1 MSTNVFKFS
10 PAKREGVGLF
20 IGIAGGTGSGKTM
33 SALRLA
39 AGIAGGKRIAALDT
53 EGRRMSHYASDF
65 AFDVSDLL
73 PPFRPERFAQAAK
86 DAEQAGYGVL
96 VVDSFSHEW
105 AGEGGIL
112 EWHDEIKGDNEKLN
126 MSAWIKPKVAH
137 KAMISSFL
145 QRRIPIVFCFR
156 AEEKTDVGPGGKPI
170 ALGWTPIG
178 DSRFMFELT
187 TMITL
192 ANDKPGRVNY
202 DLPRK
207 IQRQH
212 LHLFPDG
219 ELIGEEAGQ
228 QLAAWVRGDDI
239 GGVGP
244 SGKSK
249 AEQVVDQL
257 ITGVQTAKDSD
268 AINLL
273 LNGETATKQI
283 EWLLSK
289 RPEEHARLYRAVNA
303 HRTKVDGDMP
313 DMDGPADQAE
323 AQAA

>member
-1 MSTNVFKFS
+1 MSEIFEFK

-20 IGIAGGTGSGKTM
+20 VGIAGGTGSGKTY

-39 AGIAGGKRIAALDT
+39 KGIAGGKPIAAIDT

-65 AFDVSDLL
+65 KFDVTDML
-73 PPFRPERFAQAAK
+73 PKFRPERFADAAK
-86 DAEQAGYGVL
+86 SAEAKGYGVL
-96 VVDSFSHEW
+96 LIDSFSHEW
-105 AGEGGIL
+105 AGEGGVL

-126 MSAWIKPKVAH
+126 MSAWIKPKMAH

-145 QRRIPIVFCFR
+145 QRRIPIVFCLR
-156 AEEKTDVGPGGKPI
+156 AEEKTGVGPGGKPI

-192 ANDKPGRVNY
+192 SNDKPGRVNY

-228 QLAAWVRGDDI
+228 QLAAWARGDDI

-249 AEQVVDQL
+249 AEQVVDAL
-257 ITGVQTAKDSD
+257 IDEVQKATTGE
-268 AINLL
+268 AINAVLTE
-273 LNGETATKQI
+273 ETAAKRI
-283 EWLLSK
+283 AWLLDK
-289 RPEEHARLYRAVNA
+289 RPEEHARLYKAVGQ

-313 DMDGPADQAE
+313 DMDEPAE
-323 AQAA
+323 RKAAA

>member
-1 MSTNVFKFS
+1 MEAHLTVFKFA

-20 IGIAGGTGSGKTM
+20 IGIAGGTGSGKTY

-39 AGIAGGKRIAALDT
+39 KGIAGGRPVAAIDT
-53 EGRRMSHYASDF
+53 EGRRMSHYAGDF
-65 AFDVSDLL
+65 SFDVADML

-86 DAEQAGYGVL
+86 DAEDAGYGVL
-96 VVDSFSHEW
+96 VIDSFSHEW
-105 AGEGGIL
+105 SGEGGVL
-112 EWHDEIKGDNEKLN
+112 AWHDEIKGDDERKN

-137 KAMISSFL
+137 KAMVASFL
-145 QRRIPIVFCFR
+145 QRRIPIVLCMR
-156 AEEKTDVGPGGKPI
+156 AEEKTGVDGRGKPI

-178 DSRFMFELT
+178 DPRFMFELT

-219 ELIGEEAGQ
+219 ELIGEDAGA
-228 QLAAWVRGDDI
+228 QLAAWARGDDI

-249 AEQVVDQL
+249 AEQAVDAL
-257 ITGVQTAKDSD
+257 INDLQKATTGAEID
-268 AINLL
+268 AALA
-273 LNGETATKQI
+273 GEKARKQI
-283 EWLLSK
+283 DWLLDK

-313 DMDGPADQAE
+313 DMDSAE
-323 AQAA
+323 QAAA

>member
-1 MSTNVFKFS
+1 MSNVFKFN

-20 IGIAGGTGSGKTM
+20 VGIAGGTGSGKTY
-33 SALRLA
+33 SALRIA
-39 AGIAGGKRIAALDT
+39 KGIAGGKRIAAIDT

-65 AFDVSDLL
+65 AFDVSDML
-73 PPFRPERFAQAAK
+73 PQFRPERFAQAAK
-86 DAEQAGYGVL
+86 DAEEAGYGVL
-96 VVDSFSHEW
+96 VIDSFSHEW
-105 AGEGGIL
+105 AGEGGVL
-112 EWHDEIKGDNEKLN
+112 EWHDELMGDNEKKN
-126 MSAWIKPKVAH
+126 MSAWIKPKMAH

-145 QRRIPIVFCFR
+145 QRRMPIVFCMR
-156 AEEKTDVGPGGKPI
+156 AEEKTGVGPGGKPV

-178 DSRFMFELT
+178 DPRFMFELT

-228 QLAAWVRGDDI
+228 QLAAWARGDDI

-249 AEQVVDQL
+249 AEQAVDKL
-257 ITGVQTAKDSD
+257 IDDLQKAKTGAEIDQV
-268 AINLL
+268 
-273 LNGETATKQI
+273 LNADKARNQI
-283 EWLLSK
+283 AWLLEK
-289 RPEEHARLYRAVNA
+289 RPEEHARLYRAVNQ
-303 HRTKVDGDMP
+303 HRTKIDGDMP
-313 DMDGPADQAE
+313 DDMGAAEPQAE
-323 AQAA
+323 AA

>member
-1 MSTNVFKFS
+1 VSEIFQFS
-10 PAKREGVGLF
+10 PAKRAGVGLF
-20 IGIAGGTGSGKTM
+20 VGVAGGTGSGKTY
-33 SALRLA
+33 SALRIA
-39 AGIAGGKRIAALDT
+39 KGIAGGKRIAAVDT

-65 AFDVSDLL
+65 DFDVADMLA
-73 PPFRPERFAQAAK
+73 PFRPDRFADAAK
-86 DAEQAGYGVL
+86 DAEGKDYGVL
-96 VVDSFSHEW
+96 VIDSFSHEW
-105 AGEGGIL
+105 AGDGGVL
-112 EWHDEIKGDNEKLN
+112 AWHDELMGDNEKKN
-126 MSAWIKPKVAH
+126 MSAWIKPKMAH
-137 KAMISSFL
+137 KAMINSFL
-145 QRRIPIVFCFR
+145 QRRIPIVFCMR
-156 AEEKTDVGPGGKPI
+156 AEEKTGVGPGGKPI
-170 ALGWTPIG
+170 AMGWTPIG

-219 ELIGEEAGQ
+219 ELISEDAGA
-228 QLAAWVRGDDI
+228 QLAAWARGDDI

-249 AEQVVDQL
+249 AEQAVDKL
-257 ITGVQTAKDSD
+257 IDDLQRAKTADE
-268 AINLL
+268 IN
-273 LNGETATKQI
+273 A
-283 EWLLSK
+283 LLSSDKAAQQITWLMEK

-313 DMDGPADQAE
+313 DLDDLQRE
-323 AQAA
+323 AA

>member
-1 MSTNVFKFS
+1 MSKAEIFEFK
-10 PAKREGVGLF
+10 PAKRQGVGLF
-20 IGIAGGTGSGKTM
+20 VGIAGGTGSGKTY

-39 AGIAGGKRIAALDT
+39 KGIAGGKAIAAVDT

-65 AFDVSDLL
+65 AFDVTDMLA
-73 PPFRPERFAQAAK
+73 PFRPERFADAAK
-86 DAEQAGYGVL
+86 AAEAKDYGVL
-96 VVDSFSHEW
+96 LIDSFSHEW
-105 AGEGGIL
+105 AGEGGVL
-112 EWHDEIKGDNEKLN
+112 EWHDEIKGDDEAKN
-126 MSAWIKPKVAH
+126 MRAWVKPKMAH
-137 KAMISSFL
+137 KAMINSFL
-145 QRRIPIVFCFR
+145 QRRIPIVFCMR
-156 AEEKTDVGPGGKPI
+156 AEEKTGVDSRGKPI
-170 ALGWTPIG
+170 AMGWTPIG

-228 QLAAWVRGDDI
+228 QLAAWARGDDI

-249 AEQVVDQL
+249 AEQVVDAL
-257 ITGVQTAKDSD
+257 ITDVQAAKTGDQV
-268 AINLL
+268 NVVLT
-273 LNGETATKQI
+273 GEKAAKQI
-283 EWLLSK
+283 AWLLDK

-313 DMDGPADQAE
+313 DMDEPAEQK
-323 AQAA
+323 AAA

>member
-1 MSTNVFKFS
+1 MSEVFEFR
-10 PAKREGVGLF
+10 PAKRAGVGLF
-20 IGIAGGTGSGKTM
+20 VGVAGGTGSGKTF
-33 SALRLA
+33 SALRIA
-39 AGIAGGKRIAALDT
+39 KGIAGSKRIAAVDT

-65 AFDVSDLL
+65 DFDVTDMLG
-73 PPFRPERFAQAAK
+73 PFRPERFADAVKSAESK
-86 DAEQAGYGVL
+86 DYGVL
-96 VVDSFSHEW
+96 VIDSFSHEW
-105 AGEGGIL
+105 SGEGGVL
-112 EWHDEIKGDNEKLN
+112 EWHDDLMGDNEKKN
-126 MSAWIKPKVAH
+126 MSAWIKPKMAH
-137 KAMISSFL
+137 KAMINSFL
-145 QRRIPIVFCFR
+145 QRRIPIVFCMR
-156 AEEKTDVGPGGKPI
+156 AEEKTGVGPGGKPV

-178 DSRFMFELT
+178 DPRFMFELT

-228 QLAAWVRGDDI
+228 QLAAWARGDDI

-249 AEQVVDQL
+249 AEQAVDQL
-257 ITGVQTAKDSD
+257 IVDVQVTKTSGEIAEVLMLDKNAK
-268 AINLL
+268 AI
-273 LNGETATKQI
+273 T
-283 EWLLSK
+283 WLQDK
-289 RPEEHARLYRAVNA
+289 RPEEHARLMRAVNA

-313 DMDGPADQAE
+313 DMDDEPKQE
-323 AQAA
+323 AA

>member
-1 MSTNVFKFS
+1 MEAHLTVLTFTK
-10 PAKREGVGLF
+10 AKREGVGLF
-20 IGIAGGTGSGKTM
+20 VGIAGGTGSGKSF
-33 SALRLA
+33 SALRIA
-39 AGIAGGKRIAALDT
+39 KGIAGSKRIAAVDT
-53 EGRRMSHYASDF
+53 EGRRLSHYASEFDF
-65 AFDVSDLL
+65 DAADML
-73 PPFRPERFAQAAK
+73 PPFRPERFSQAAK
-86 DAEQAGYGVL
+86 DAEAAGYGVL
-96 VVDSFSHEW
+96 LIDSMTHEW

-112 EWHDEIKGDNEKLN
+112 AWHDELKGDDERKN
-126 MSAWIKPKVAH
+126 MSAWIKPKMAH

-156 AEEKTDVGPGGKPI
+156 AEERVKVGSGGRPENQ
-170 ALGWTPIG
+170 GWMPIG
-178 DSRFMFELT
+178 DPRMMFELT
-187 TMITL
+187 TMLTL
-192 ANDKPGRVNY
+192 SNTSPGRVNY

-228 QLAAWVRGDDI
+228 QLAAWARGDDI

-249 AEQVVDQL
+249 AEQVVDKL
-257 ITGVQTAKDSD
+257 IIDVQATKTGGE
-268 AINLL
+268 INTLL
-273 LNGETATKQI
+273 TGETAAKQVA
-283 EWLLSK
+283 WLLDK

-313 DMDGPADQAE
+313 DMDGPPGQAE
-323 AQAA
+323 AA

>member
-1 MSTNVFKFS
+1 MSNVFKFS

-20 IGIAGGTGSGKTM
+20 VGIAGGTGSGKTY
-33 SALRLA
+33 SALRIA
-39 AGIAGGKRIAALDT
+39 KGIAGGKRIAAIDT

-65 AFDVSDLL
+65 AFDVSDMLA
-73 PPFRPERFAQAAK
+73 PFRPERFAQAAK
-86 DAEQAGYGVL
+86 DAEEAGYGVL
-96 VVDSFSHEW
+96 VIDSFSHEW
-105 AGEGGIL
+105 AGEGGVL
-112 EWHDEIKGDNEKLN
+112 AMHDEIMGDDMSKN
-126 MSAWIKPKVAH
+126 MSAWIKPKTAH
-137 KAMISSFL
+137 KAMINSFL
-145 QRRIPIVFCFR
+145 QRRIPIVFCMR
-156 AEEKTDVGPGGKPI
+156 AEEKTGVAKGGKPI

-178 DSRFMFELT
+178 DPRFMFELT

-228 QLAAWVRGDDI
+228 QLAAWARGDDI

-249 AEQVVDQL
+249 AEQVVDKL
-257 ITGVQTAKDSD
+257 IADVQATKTGGE
-268 AINLL
+268 INTLL
-273 LNGETATKQI
+273 TGETAAKQVA
-283 EWLLSK
+283 WLLDK

-313 DMDGPADQAE
+313 DMDGPPDQAE
-323 AQAA
+323 AA

>member
-1 MSTNVFKFS
+1 MSNVFKFS

-20 IGIAGGTGSGKTM
+20 IGIAGGTGSGKTY
-33 SALRLA
+33 SALRIA
-39 AGIAGGKRIAALDT
+39 KGIAGAKRIAAIDT

-86 DAEQAGYGVL
+86 DAEAAGYGVL
-96 VVDSFSHEW
+96 VIDSFSHEW
-105 AGEGGIL
+105 AGEGGVL
-112 EWHDEIKGDNEKLN
+112 EWHDEIKGDNEKMN
-126 MSAWIKPKVAH
+126 MSAWIKPKMAH

-145 QRRIPIVFCFR
+145 QRRIPIVFCMR
-156 AEEKTDVGPGGKPI
+156 AEEKIGVGPGGKPI

-178 DSRFMFELT
+178 DPRFMFELT

-228 QLAAWVRGDDI
+228 QLAAWARGDDI

-249 AEQVVDQL
+249 AEQAVDAL
-257 ITGVQTAKDSD
+257 IVAVQ
-268 AINLL
+268 
-273 LNGETATKQI
+273 ATKSSEEINAVLMADTAAKQI
-283 EWLLSK
+283 IWLQEK

>member
-1 MSTNVFKFS
+1 MTTDNVFKFN

-20 IGIAGGTGSGKTM
+20 VGIAGGTGSGKTY
-33 SALRLA
+33 SALRVA
-39 AGIAGGKRIAALDT
+39 KGIAGGKKIAAIDT
-53 EGRRMSHYASDF
+53 EGRRMSHYATDF
-65 AFDVSDLL
+65 AFDVADML
-73 PPFRPERFAQAAK
+73 PKFRPERFAQAAK
-86 DAEQAGYGVL
+86 DAEDAGYGVL
-96 VVDSFSHEW
+96 VIDSFSHEW
-105 AGEGGIL
+105 AGEGGVL

-126 MSAWIKPKVAH
+126 MSAWIKPKMAH
-137 KAMISSFL
+137 KSMISSFL
-145 QRRIPIVFCFR
+145 QRRIPIVFCMR
-156 AEEKTDVGPGGKPI
+156 AEEKTGVGPGGKPI

-219 ELIGEEAGQ
+219 ELIGEEAGA
-228 QLAAWVRGDDI
+228 QLAAWARGDDI

-249 AEQVVDQL
+249 AEQAVDTL
-257 ITGVQTAKDSD
+257 ITDVQALKTGEAITAHLQGEKNAA
-268 AINLL
+268 AI
-273 LNGETATKQI
+273 T
-283 EWLLSK
+283 WLLAK
-289 RPEEHARLYRAVNA
+289 RPEEHARLYRAVNQ

-313 DMDGPADQAE
+313 DLGE
-323 AQAA
+323 TKAAA

>member
-1 MSTNVFKFS
+1 MTEIFEFK
-10 PAKREGVGLF
+10 PAKRAGVGLF
-20 IGIAGGTGSGKTM
+20 VGIAGGTGSGKTY
-33 SALRLA
+33 SALRIA
-39 AGIAGGKRIAALDT
+39 KGIAGAKRIAAIDT
-53 EGRRMSHYASDF
+53 EGRRMSHYATDF
-65 AFDVSDLL
+65 DFDVADML
-73 PPFRPERFAQAAK
+73 PPFRPERFSDAIKSAENK
-86 DAEQAGYGVL
+86 DYGVL

-105 AGEGGIL
+105 AGEGGVL
-112 EWHDEIKGDNEKLN
+112 EWHDEIMGDNEKLN
-126 MSAWIKPKVAH
+126 MTAWIKPKMAH
-137 KAMISSFL
+137 KAMISAFL
-145 QRRIPIVFCFR
+145 QRRIPVVFCMR
-156 AEEKTDVGPGGKPI
+156 AEEKTAVKGNKPV
-170 ALGWTPIG
+170 AMGWTPIG
-178 DSRFMFELT
+178 DPRFMFELT

-228 QLAAWVRGDDI
+228 QLAAWARGDDI

-249 AEQVVDQL
+249 AEQAVDAL
-257 ITGVQTAKDSD
+257 INELQRAKVGSEID
-268 AINLL
+268 AVLSN
-273 LNGETATKQI
+273 ETAMRQI

-313 DMDGPADQAE
+313 DLRGAE
-323 AQAA
+323 TEREAA

>member
-1 MSTNVFKFS
+1 MEAFEFK

-20 IGIAGGTGSGKTM
+20 VGIAGGTGSGKTY
-33 SALRLA
+33 SALRVA
-39 AGIAGGKRIAALDT
+39 KGIAGGKRIAAIDT
-53 EGRRMSHYASDF
+53 EGRRMSHYATDF
-65 AFDVSDLL
+65 DFDVADMLQ
-73 PPFRPERFAQAAK
+73 PFRPERFSDAAK
-86 DAEQAGYGVL
+86 AAEAKGYGVL
-96 VVDSFSHEW
+96 VIDSFSHEW
-105 AGEGGIL
+105 AGDGGVL
-112 EWHDEIKGDNEKLN
+112 AWHDEIKGDNEKMN
-126 MSAWIKPKVAH
+126 MAAWIKPKMAH

-145 QRRIPIVFCFR
+145 QRLIPVVFCFR
-156 AEEKTDVGPGGKPI
+156 AEEKTGVGPGGKPI

-192 ANDKPGRVNY
+192 SNDKPGRVNY

-228 QLAAWVRGDDI
+228 QLAAWARGDDI

-249 AEQVVDQL
+249 AEQVVDAL
-257 ITGVQTAKDSD
+257 IVDVQAAKTGDD
-268 AINLL
+268 IN
-273 LNGETATKQI
+273 ATLIGDKAAKQI
-283 EWLLSK
+283 AWLLDK
-289 RPEEHARLYRAVNA
+289 RPEEHARLYKAVGA

-313 DMDGPADQAE
+313 DMGDAQREE
-323 AQAA
+323 AA

>member
-1 MSTNVFKFS
+1 MDGYNAEHERFDFR
-10 PAKREGVGLF
+10 PAKRQGVGLF
-20 IGIAGGTGSGKTM
+20 VGIAGGTGSGKTY

-39 AGIAGGKRIAALDT
+39 KGIAGAKRIAGLDT
-53 EGRRMSHYASDF
+53 EGRRMSHYATDF
-65 AFDVSDLL
+65 DFDVSDMLA
-73 PPFRPERFAQAAK
+73 PFRPDRFADAVK
-86 DAEQAGYGVL
+86 DAEAKDYGVL

-105 AGEGGIL
+105 AGDGGVL
-112 EWHDEIKGDNEKLN
+112 EWHDELKGTDEKKN
-126 MSAWIKPKVAH
+126 MSAWIKPKMAH
-137 KAMISSFL
+137 KAMINSFL
-145 QRRIPIVFCFR
+145 QRRIPVVFCFR
-156 AEEKTDVGPGGKPI
+156 AEEKTGVGPGGKPV
-170 ALGWTPIG
+170 ALGWMPIG

-219 ELIGEEAGQ
+219 ELIGEDAGA
-228 QLAAWVRGDDI
+228 QLAAWARGDDI

-249 AEQVVDQL
+249 AEQVVDAL
-257 ITGVQTAKDSD
+257 IVTLQATKTGEE
-268 AINLL
+268 INAALM
-273 LNGETATKQI
+273 NETAAKQI
-283 EWLLSK
+283 VWLLDK

-303 HRTKVDGDMP
+303 QRTKVEGDMP
-313 DMDGPADQAE
+313 EMGE
-323 AQAA
+323 GRTT

>member
-1 MSTNVFKFS
+1 MSNIFKFN

-20 IGIAGGTGSGKTM
+20 VGIAGGTGSGKTY
-33 SALRLA
+33 SALRIA
-39 AGIAGGKRIAALDT
+39 KGIAGAGKIAAIDT

-65 AFDVSDLL
+65 QFDVADML
-73 PPFRPERFAQAAK
+73 PKFRPERFAQAAK
-86 DAEQAGYGVL
+86 DAEDAGYGVL
-96 VVDSFSHEW
+96 VIDSFSHEW
-105 AGEGGIL
+105 AGEGGVL
-112 EWHDEIKGDNEKLN
+112 EWHDEIAGDDPKKN
-126 MSAWIKPKVAH
+126 MQGWIKPKTAH

-145 QRRIPIVFCFR
+145 QRRIPIVFCMR
-156 AEEKTDVGPGGKPI
+156 AEEKTGVGPGNKPI

-178 DSRFMFELT
+178 DPRFMFELT

-192 ANDKPGRVNY
+192 GNDKPGRVNY

-228 QLAAWVRGDDI
+228 QLAAWARGDDI

-249 AEQVVDQL
+249 AEQAVDAL
-257 ITGVQTAKDSD
+257 INSVQACKIADE
-268 AINLL
+268 INTLL
-273 LNGETATKQI
+273 ASETAAKQI
-283 EWLLSK
+283 AWLLDK

-303 HRTKVDGDMP
+303 HRTKIDGDMP
-313 DMDGPADQAE
+313 NMDESPARE
-323 AQAA
+323 AA

>member
-1 MSTNVFKFS
+1 MADKGPMFDFK
-10 PAKREGVGLF
+10 PAKRVGVGLF
-20 IGIAGGTGSGKTM
+20 VGVAGGTGSGKTY

-39 AGIAGGKRIAALDT
+39 KGIAGGKRIAALDT

-65 AFDVSDLL
+65 DFDVADML
-73 PPFRPERFAQAAK
+73 PPFRPDFFAQAVK
-86 DAEQAGYGVL
+86 DAEAKDYGVL
-96 VVDSFSHEW
+96 VIDSFSHEW
-105 AGEGGIL
+105 AGEGGVL
-112 EWHDEIKGDNEKLN
+112 EWHDEIKGDNERLN
-126 MSAWIKPKVAH
+126 MSAWIKPKMAH
-137 KAMISSFL
+137 KSMISSFL
-145 QRRIPIVFCFR
+145 QRRIPVVFCMR
-156 AEEKTDVGPGGKPI
+156 AEEKTGVGSNGKPV

-228 QLAAWVRGDDI
+228 QLAAWARGDDI

-257 ITGVQTAKDSD
+257 INEVQAFKSGEDITAHLMSEKVAVAVQWLKD
-268 AINLL
+268 
-273 LNGETATKQI
+273 
-283 EWLLSK
+283 K

-303 HRTKVDGDMP
+303 HREKVDGMP
-313 DMDGPADQAE
+313 DLLGDK
-323 AQAA
+323 QAAD